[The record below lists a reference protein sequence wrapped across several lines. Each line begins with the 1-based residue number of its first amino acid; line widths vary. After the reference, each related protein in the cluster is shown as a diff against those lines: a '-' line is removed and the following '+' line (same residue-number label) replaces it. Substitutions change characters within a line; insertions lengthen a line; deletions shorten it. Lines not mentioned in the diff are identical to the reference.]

1 MSYRTA
7 ETPSSGALRRC
18 LRLAR
23 GWFASEERAL
33 AWGLTA
39 ATLVLTLAQI
49 GIALRVNGWH
59 RSFFDALDRH
69 DSAAMTELAWL
80 FPVLAG
86 LTMALAVAQ
95 LWARQMLSLSWR
107 RWLVLHLQDAWL
119 EGARAWHLGLLPD
132 GADNPDQRISENTR
146 WATVIAVDLVTGL
159 LHAALTL
166 ACFTGLLWTLSG
178 TVAVAGLDLPGS
190 MVGVALLYAAA
201 GSGLTWLVG
210 RQLVGLNIAR
220 NQAESDH
227 RFALLRLRENAE
239 AVALSAGGADEARG
253 LRASFGQVVTVMHG
267 LLQRER
273 QLMWLGSGYGMVAAV
288 LPLLL
293 ASPRYLAGALTLG
306 ALVQLAQAF
315 VEVTGALAWFQHNW
329 PRLADW
335 RSHVERVVAL
345 EDSLDQAAALG
356 AAGGIAVQAGAPA
369 LALAGLTLRTP
380 EGRVL
385 LDEAEAVIAPGER
398 VLLQGASGSGKSTL
412 FRALA
417 GLWPWGE
424 GSIAMP
430 PAAAT
435 LLLPQRP
442 YLPLGPLRAALC
454 YPAAPD
460 AFSDAAL
467 DAALLRCGLAGLAPR
482 LDEAQ
487 RWDRSLS
494 LGEQQRL
501 GFARLLLHKPRWVLL
516 DEATSALDEAA
527 EAELMRIFEGE
538 LADAALLSIG
548 HRPGLARWHQRVLRL
563 EAGRLREDLPALPA
577 PGRLRVA
584 HAHAVPEARLA
595 ARAERVAPPM
605 VQPAA

>member
-1 MSYRTA
+1 MPSYPA
-7 ETPSSGALRRC
+7 EPARHGAFRRS

-23 GWFASEERAL
+23 GWFRSEERAL

-39 ATLVLTLAQI
+39 ATVLLTLAQI
-49 GIALRVNGWH
+49 GTALQVNGWH
-59 RSFFDALDRH
+59 RGFFDALDRH
-69 DSAAMTELAWL
+69 DSAAMASLAWL

-86 LTMALAVAQ
+86 LTVALAVAQ

-107 RWLVLHLQDAWL
+107 RWLVHHLQDAWL
-119 EGARAWHLGLLPD
+119 QGARAWHLGLLPD

-159 LHAALTL
+159 LHAVLTL
-166 ACFTGLLWTLSG
+166 FCFTGLLWSLSG
-178 TVAVAGLDLPGS
+178 TVAVAGLALPGS
-190 MVGVALLYAAA
+190 MVGLAVLYALA
-201 GSGLTWLVG
+201 GGGLTWFIG
-210 RQLVGLNIAR
+210 RHLVGLNIAR
-220 NQAESDH
+220 NQVEADH

-239 AVALSAGGADEARG
+239 AVALGAGGADEARG
-253 LRASFGQVVTVMHG
+253 LRASFGPVVTVMHG
-267 LLQRER
+267 LLKRER

-293 ASPRYLAGALTLG
+293 ASPRYFAGALTLG

-315 VEVTGALAWFQHNW
+315 TEVTTALSWFQHNW

-345 EDSLDQAAALG
+345 EDSLEEAAALG
-356 AAGGIAVQAGAPA
+356 AAGGIAVQAGGPA
-369 LALAGLTLRTP
+369 LVLAGLTLRTP

-385 LDEAEAVIAPGER
+385 LDQAEARIGPGER
-398 VLLQGASGSGKSTL
+398 VLLQGASGCGKSTL
-412 FRALA
+412 FRAAA

-454 YPAAPD
+454 YPAGPGAVPD
-460 AFSDAAL
+460 AELLAAL
-467 DAALLRCGLAGLAPR
+467 ARSGLAGLGPC
-482 LDEAQ
+482 LDEAR

-501 GFARLLLHKPRWVLL
+501 GFARLLLHRPRWVLL

-527 EAELMRIFEGE
+527 EANLMRIFEVE
-538 LADAALLSIG
+538 LAGAALLSIG
-548 HRPGLARWHQRVLRL
+548 HRPGLARWHHRVLRL
-563 EAGRLREDLPALPA
+563 EAGRLREEVPPLPAL
-577 PGRLRVA
+577 GRQRVA
-584 HAHAVPEARLA
+584 HAHAVPEPRLL
-595 ARAERVAPPM
+595 ARAERPVLPV